1 VLGATTIQR
10 EFKLIAILPDL
21 TGGLFFL
28 GGGLM
33 RRVFI
38 AAAILL
44 ILIGITVCI
53 INVMQGG
60 GFEEGWLPVD
70 IERNNSWLWITELR

>member
-1 VLGATTIQR
+1 
-10 EFKLIAILPDL
+10 
-21 TGGLFFL
+21 
-28 GGGLM
+28 M

>member
-1 VLGATTIQR
+1 
-10 EFKLIAILPDL
+10 
-21 TGGLFFL
+21 
-28 GGGLM
+28 M

-44 ILIGITVCI
+44 ILIGFTVCI
-53 INVMQGG
+53 INVTQGG